1 MFCKKCG
8 TQLNEN
14 ANFCAVCGTPV
25 GANLNQAQPAQQAEP
40 FAQAQP
46 AVQQADPFAQAQPV
60 AQQAD
65 PFTQAQPAAQQ
76 AEPFAQAQPAAQQWN
91 PTMKPKKSKTPLIL
105 GLVGAVLALVIV
117 LVVVLLFACS
127 SGKGADSPQEA
138 VDTYFKALNEKDF
151 NDLKSIA
158 YPAVFNKL
166 YDEDLYD
173 KDEYIQ
179 AIFESVGPVSRAED
193 MDSVVFGA
201 SKITSKDSV
210 AASNIK
216 QYNSSLKN
224 VDGYVKIE
232 KAVEIEGQVSI
243 KVDGEKG
250 TYKYSAVVLLADG
263 KWYIGSIEVRTY
275 KMDEE

>member
-46 AVQQADPFAQAQPV
+46 AV
-60 AQQAD
+60 
-65 PFTQAQPAAQQ
+65 
-76 AEPFAQAQPAAQQWN
+76 QQWN

-179 AIFESVGPVSRAED
+179 TIFESVGPVSRAED